1 MDDLDLMKVEF
12 TDVYFELIKDAKD
25 NLPIYLNFKKEEI

>member
-12 TDVYFELIKDAKD
+12 QDVYFELINNARET
-25 NLPIYLNFKKEEI
+25 LPQYLNIKKE

>member
-12 TDVYFELIKDAKD
+12 HDVYFELIKDARET
-25 NLPIYLNFKKEEI
+25 LLQYLNIKKYEI